1 MRNLLKKTAI
11 LIISLL
17 LLTAAS
23 VSEAKWRLD
32 EDPELA
38 EPRNFRM
45 ASDDWRVA
53 PEDEPPT
60 REGLDNLRISGS
72 AQCTAAGFASLY
84 ATLADAQG
92 CASAAGGAGR
102 AAFPAAAAAP
112 GAPIYDVDL
121 RQESHG
127 FADGLP
133 VSWHK
138 KNNLAN
144 EGKTPEEV
152 ALDEEERLAGISGV
166 ATTFVPRGKTDKGRV
181 EAVTFTPQ
189 NVQTE
194 KEVVEALGFRYVR
207 FYVTDRTQ
215 PDTETIEAFLDFV
228 DSLPMDA
235 WLHFH
240 CRAGHGRTT
249 TFMAMYDMIR
259 NPEIP
264 AETII
269 ERQHLIGGADLTAMK
284 DEEWKNER
292 IVQRLETLKLFSEYV
307 RARHAGETTLRWG
320 EWIEEN
326 AEAA

>member
-1 MRNLLKKTAI
+1 MRNLLKKTTI
-11 LIISLL
+11 LLISLL
-17 LLTAAS
+17 LLTVAS

-45 ASDDWRVA
+45 ASDNWRVE

-84 ATLADAQG
+84 TKL
-92 CASAAGGAGR
+92 S
-102 AAFPAAAAAP
+102 AAAAAP

-152 ALDEEERLAGISGV
+152 ALDEEERLAALSEGT
-166 ATTFVPRGKTDKGRV
+166 TTFVPKGKTDKGRV
-181 EAVTFTPQ
+181 EAFTFTPE

-228 DSLPMDA
+228 DSLPGDA

-259 NPEIP
+259 NPGIP

-292 IVQRLETLKLFSEYV
+292 IIQRLETLKLFSEYV

-320 EWIEEN
+320 EWIEEE

>member
-1 MRNLLKKTAI
+1 MRNLLKKTTI
-11 LIISLL
+11 LLISLL

-60 REGLDNLRISGS
+60 RKGLDNLRISGS

-84 ATLADAQG
+84 TKL
-92 CASAAGGAGR
+92 SAAV
-102 AAFPAAAAAP
+102 AAP

-152 ALDEEERLAGISGV
+152 ALDEEERLAELAGV
-166 ATTFVPRGKTDKGRV
+166 TTTFVPKGKTDKGRV
-181 EAVTFTPQ
+181 EAVTFAPQ

-194 KEVVEALGFRYVR
+194 KEVVEAIGFRYAR

-228 DSLPMDA
+228 ESLPRDA

-259 NPEIP
+259 NPGIP

>member
-1 MRNLLKKTAI
+1 MRNLLKKTTI
-11 LIISLL
+11 LLISLL
-17 LLTAAS
+17 LLTVAS

-45 ASDDWRVA
+45 ASDNWRVES
-53 PEDEPPT
+53 EDEPPT

-84 ATLADAQG
+84 TKL
-92 CASAAGGAGR
+92 S
-102 AAFPAAAAAP
+102 AAAAAP

-138 KNNLAN
+138 KGNLAN

-181 EAVTFTPQ
+181 EAVTFAPQ

-228 DSLPMDA
+228 DSLPGDA

-259 NPEIP
+259 NPGIP

-320 EWIEEN
+320 EWIEEE

>member
-1 MRNLLKKTAI
+1 MRNLLKKTSV
-11 LIISLL
+11 LLISLL
-17 LLTAAS
+17 LLTVAS

-45 ASDDWRVA
+45 ASDGWRVT
-53 PEDEPPT
+53 PEDAPPT
-60 REGLDNLRISGS
+60 RQGLDNLRISGS

-84 ATLADAQG
+84 ATL
-92 CASAAGGAGR
+92 
-102 AAFPAAAAAP
+102 AAAAP

-138 KNNLAN
+138 DGNLAN

-152 ALDEEERLAGISGV
+152 ALDEEERLAGIAGET
-166 ATTFVPRGKTDKGRV
+166 TTFGPKGKTDKGRF
-181 EAVTFTPQ
+181 EAVTFTPE

-194 KEVVEALGFRYVR
+194 KDVVEAAGFRYVR

-228 DSLPMDA
+228 ESLPRDA

-240 CRAGHGRTT
+240 CRAGRGRTT

-259 NPEIP
+259 NPDIP
-264 AETII
+264 VEAII
-269 ERQHLIGGADLTAMK
+269 ERQYLIGGADLTAMK
-284 DEEWKNER
+284 EDEWKNER
-292 IVQRLETLKLFSEYV
+292 IVERLEMLRSFSRYI
-307 RARHAGETTLRWG
+307 RAKHAGETTLRWSA
-320 EWIEEN
+320 WFEEE

>member
-1 MRNLLKKTAI
+1 MRKLLKKTTI
-11 LIISLL
+11 LLISLL
-17 LLTAAS
+17 LLTVAS

-45 ASDDWRVA
+45 ASDNWRVE

-84 ATLADAQG
+84 TKL
-92 CASAAGGAGR
+92 S
-102 AAFPAAAAAP
+102 AAAAAP

-152 ALDEEERLAGISGV
+152 ALDEEERLADLAGV
-166 ATTFVPRGKTDKGRV
+166 TTTFVPKGKTDKGRV
-181 EAVTFTPQ
+181 EAVTFTPE

-228 DSLPMDA
+228 DSLPGDA

-259 NPEIP
+259 NPGIP

-292 IVQRLETLKLFSEYV
+292 IIQRLETLKLFSEYV

-320 EWIEEN
+320 EWIEEE

>member
-1 MRNLLKKTAI
+1 MRNLLKKTTI
-11 LIISLL
+11 LLISLL
-17 LLTAAS
+17 LLTVAS

-45 ASDDWRVA
+45 ASDNWRVE

-84 ATLADAQG
+84 TKL
-92 CASAAGGAGR
+92 S
-102 AAFPAAAAAP
+102 AAAAAP

-138 KNNLAN
+138 KGNLAN

-181 EAVTFTPQ
+181 EAVTFTPE

-228 DSLPMDA
+228 ESLPGDA

-292 IVQRLETLKLFSEYV
+292 IIQRLETLKLFSEYV

>member
-1 MRNLLKKTAI
+1 MRNLLKKTTI
-11 LIISLL
+11 LLISLL
-17 LLTAAS
+17 LLTVAS

-45 ASDDWRVA
+45 ASDDWRVE

-84 ATLADAQG
+84 TKL
-92 CASAAGGAGR
+92 S
-102 AAFPAAAAAP
+102 AAAAAP

-152 ALDEEERLAGISGV
+152 ALDEEERLAELSEGT
-166 ATTFVPRGKTDKGRV
+166 TTFVPKGKTDKGRV
-181 EAVTFTPQ
+181 EAVTFAPQ

-228 DSLPMDA
+228 DSLPGDA

-259 NPEIP
+259 NPGIP

-292 IVQRLETLKLFSEYV
+292 IIQRLETLKLFSEYV

-320 EWIEEN
+320 EWIEEE

>member
-1 MRNLLKKTAI
+1 MRNLLKKTTI
-11 LIISLL
+11 LLISLL
-17 LLTAAS
+17 LLTVAS

-45 ASDDWRVA
+45 ASDNWRVE

-84 ATLADAQG
+84 TKL
-92 CASAAGGAGR
+92 S
-102 AAFPAAAAAP
+102 AAAAAP

-127 FADGLP
+127 FADGLS

-152 ALDEEERLAGISGV
+152 ALDEEERLAELSEGT
-166 ATTFVPRGKTDKGRV
+166 TTFVPKGKTDKGRV
-181 EAVTFTPQ
+181 EAVTFTPE

-228 DSLPMDA
+228 DSLPGDA

-292 IVQRLETLKLFSEYV
+292 IIQRLETLKLFSEYV

-320 EWIEEN
+320 EWIEEE

>member
-1 MRNLLKKTAI
+1 MRNLLKKTTI
-11 LIISLL
+11 LLISLL
-17 LLTAAS
+17 LLTVAS

-45 ASDDWRVA
+45 ASDNWRVE

-84 ATLADAQG
+84 TKL
-92 CASAAGGAGR
+92 S
-102 AAFPAAAAAP
+102 AAAAAP

-181 EAVTFTPQ
+181 EAVTFAPQ

-194 KEVVEALGFRYVR
+194 KEVAEAAGFRYVR

-228 DSLPMDA
+228 ESLPGDA

-259 NPEIP
+259 NPGIP

-292 IVQRLETLKLFSEYV
+292 IAQRLETLKMFSEYV

-320 EWIEEN
+320 AWIEEE

>member
-1 MRNLLKKTAI
+1 MRNLLKKTTI
-11 LIISLL
+11 LLISLL
-17 LLTAAS
+17 LLTVAS

-32 EDPELA
+32 EDPELT

-45 ASDDWRVA
+45 ASDNWRVE

-84 ATLADAQG
+84 TKL
-92 CASAAGGAGR
+92 S
-102 AAFPAAAAAP
+102 AAAAAP

-152 ALDEEERLAGISGV
+152 ALDEEERLADLAGV
-166 ATTFVPRGKTDKGRV
+166 TTTFVPKGKTDKGRV
-181 EAVTFTPQ
+181 EAFTFAPQ

-228 DSLPMDA
+228 DSLPGDA

-259 NPEIP
+259 NPGIP

-292 IVQRLETLKLFSEYV
+292 IIQRLETLKLFSEYV

-320 EWIEEN
+320 EWIEEE

>member
-1 MRNLLKKTAI
+1 MRNLLKKTTI
-11 LIISLL
+11 LLISLL

-45 ASDDWRVA
+45 ASDGWRVT

-84 ATLADAQG
+84 TKL
-92 CASAAGGAGR
+92 S
-102 AAFPAAAAAP
+102 AAAAAP

-138 KNNLAN
+138 NNNLAN

-152 ALDEEERLAGISGV
+152 ALDEKERLAGLAGET
-166 ATTFVPRGKTDKGRV
+166 TTFGPKGKTDKSRF
-181 EAVTFTPQ
+181 EAVTFTPE

-194 KEVVEALGFRYVR
+194 KDVVEATGFRYVR

-228 DSLPMDA
+228 ESLPGDA

-240 CRAGHGRTT
+240 CRAGRGRTT

-264 AETII
+264 AEDII
-269 ERQHLIGGADLTAMK
+269 ERQYLIGGADLTAMK
-284 DEEWKNER
+284 EDEWKNER
-292 IVQRLETLKLFSEYV
+292 IVQRLEMLKLFSEYV

>member
-1 MRNLLKKTAI
+1 M
-11 LIISLL
+11 
-17 LLTAAS
+17 LLTVAS

-60 REGLDNLRISGS
+60 RKGLDNLRISGS

-84 ATLADAQG
+84 ATL
-92 CASAAGGAGR
+92 
-102 AAFPAAAAAP
+102 AAAAP

-138 KNNLAN
+138 DGNLAN

-152 ALDEEERLAGISGV
+152 ALDEEERLAGLLGET
-166 ATTFVPRGKTDKGRV
+166 TTFVPKGKTDKRRF
-181 EAVTFTPQ
+181 EAVTFAPE

-194 KEVVEALGFRYVR
+194 KEVVEALGFRYAR
-207 FYVTDRTQ
+207 FYVTDKTQ

-228 DSLPMDA
+228 ESLPRGA

-259 NPEIP
+259 NPDIP
-264 AETII
+264 AEAVI
-269 ERQHLIGGADLTAMK
+269 ERQYLIGGVDLTAMK

-292 IVQRLETLKLFSEYV
+292 IIQRLETLKLFSEYV

-320 EWIEEN
+320 AWIEEN
-326 AEAA
+326 TEAE

>member
-11 LIISLL
+11 LMVSLL

-45 ASDDWRVA
+45 ASDDWHVA

-84 ATLADAQG
+84 ATL
-92 CASAAGGAGR
+92 S
-102 AAFPAAAAAP
+102 AAAAP
-112 GAPIYDVDL
+112 GATIYDVDL

-138 KNNLAN
+138 KGNLAN

-152 ALDEEERLAGISGV
+152 ALDEEERLADLAGV
-166 ATTFVPRGKTDKGRV
+166 TTTFVPKGKTDKGRV
-181 EAVTFTPQ
+181 EAVTFAPQ

-228 DSLPMDA
+228 DSLPRDA

-259 NPEIP
+259 NPGIP

-292 IVQRLETLKLFSEYV
+292 IIQRLETLKLFSEYV

-320 EWIEEN
+320 EWIEEE

>member
-1 MRNLLKKTAI
+1 MRNLLKKTTI
-11 LIISLL
+11 LVISLL

-45 ASDDWRVA
+45 ASDDWRVE

-84 ATLADAQG
+84 TKL
-92 CASAAGGAGR
+92 SAAV
-102 AAFPAAAAAP
+102 AAP

-152 ALDEEERLAGISGV
+152 ALDEEERLAELAGV
-166 ATTFVPRGKTDKGRV
+166 TTTFVPKGKTDKGRV
-181 EAVTFTPQ
+181 EAFTFAPQ

-228 DSLPMDA
+228 DSLPGDA

-259 NPEIP
+259 NPGIP

-269 ERQHLIGGADLTAMK
+269 ERQYLIGGADLTAMK

>member
-1 MRNLLKKTAI
+1 MRNLLKKTTI
-11 LIISLL
+11 LLISLL
-17 LLTAAS
+17 LLTVAS

-45 ASDDWRVA
+45 ASDGWRVA
-53 PEDEPPT
+53 PEGEPPT
-60 REGLDNLRISGS
+60 RQGLDNLRISGS

-84 ATLADAQG
+84 ATL
-92 CASAAGGAGR
+92 SAAAS
-102 AAFPAAAAAP
+102 

-152 ALDEEERLAGISGV
+152 ALDEEERLADLAGV
-166 ATTFVPRGKTDKGRV
+166 TTTFVPKGKTDKGRV
-181 EAVTFTPQ
+181 EAFTFAPQ

-194 KEVVEALGFRYVR
+194 KDVVEALGFRYVR

-228 DSLPMDA
+228 ESLPRDA

-240 CRAGHGRTT
+240 CRAGRGRTT

-259 NPEIP
+259 NPDIP
-264 AETII
+264 AEAVI

-320 EWIEEN
+320 EWIEE

>member
-1 MRNLLKKTAI
+1 MRNLLKKTTI
-11 LIISLL
+11 LLISLL
-17 LLTAAS
+17 LLTVAS

-45 ASDDWRVA
+45 ASDNWRVE

-84 ATLADAQG
+84 ATL
-92 CASAAGGAGR
+92 
-102 AAFPAAAAAP
+102 PAAAP

-152 ALDEEERLAGISGV
+152 ALDEEERLADLAGV
-166 ATTFVPRGKTDKGRV
+166 TTTFVPKGKTDKGRV
-181 EAVTFTPQ
+181 EAFTFAPQ

-228 DSLPMDA
+228 DSLPGDA

-259 NPEIP
+259 NPGIP

-292 IVQRLETLKLFSEYV
+292 IIQRLETLKLFSEYV

-320 EWIEEN
+320 EWIEEE

>member
-11 LIISLL
+11 LLISLL

-23 VSEAKWRLD
+23 ISEAKWRLD

-45 ASDDWRVA
+45 ASDDWHVA

-60 REGLDNLRISGS
+60 RQGLDNLRISGS

-84 ATLADAQG
+84 TKL
-92 CASAAGGAGR
+92 S
-102 AAFPAAAAAP
+102 AAAAAP

-152 ALDEEERLAGISGV
+152 ALDEEERLAELAGV
-166 ATTFVPRGKTDKGRV
+166 TTTFVPKGKTDKGRV
-181 EAVTFTPQ
+181 EAFTFAPE

-228 DSLPMDA
+228 DSLPRDA

-292 IVQRLETLKLFSEYV
+292 IVQRLETLKLFSSYV

-320 EWIEEN
+320 AWIEE

>member
-1 MRNLLKKTAI
+1 MRNLLKKTTI
-11 LIISLL
+11 LLISLL
-17 LLTAAS
+17 LLTVAS

-38 EPRNFRM
+38 EPRNVRM
-45 ASDDWRVA
+45 ASDNWRVE

-84 ATLADAQG
+84 TKL
-92 CASAAGGAGR
+92 S
-102 AAFPAAAAAP
+102 AAAAAP

-152 ALDEEERLAGISGV
+152 ALDEEERLADLAGV
-166 ATTFVPRGKTDKGRV
+166 TTTFVPKGKTDKGRV
-181 EAVTFTPQ
+181 EAFTFAPQ

-228 DSLPMDA
+228 ESLPGDA

-240 CRAGHGRTT
+240 CRAGRGRTT

-259 NPEIP
+259 NPGIP

-320 EWIEEN
+320 EWIEEE

>member
-1 MRNLLKKTAI
+1 MRNLLKKTTI
-11 LIISLL
+11 LLISLL
-17 LLTAAS
+17 LLTVAS

-32 EDPELA
+32 EYPELA

-45 ASDDWRVA
+45 AFDNWRVE

-84 ATLADAQG
+84 TKL
-92 CASAAGGAGR
+92 S
-102 AAFPAAAAAP
+102 AAAAAP

-152 ALDEEERLAGISGV
+152 ALDEEERLAALSEGT
-166 ATTFVPRGKTDKGRV
+166 TTFVPKGKTDKGRV
-181 EAVTFTPQ
+181 EAVTFTPE

-228 DSLPMDA
+228 DSLPGDA

-259 NPEIP
+259 NPGIP

-292 IVQRLETLKLFSEYV
+292 IIQRLETLKLFSEYV

-320 EWIEEN
+320 EWIEEE

>member
-1 MRNLLKKTAI
+1 MRNLLKKTTI
-11 LIISLL
+11 LLISLL
-17 LLTAAS
+17 LLTVAS

-45 ASDDWRVA
+45 ASDNWRVE

-84 ATLADAQG
+84 TKL
-92 CASAAGGAGR
+92 S
-102 AAFPAAAAAP
+102 AAAAP

-152 ALDEEERLAGISGV
+152 ALDEEERLADLAGV
-166 ATTFVPRGKTDKGRV
+166 TTTFVPKGKTDKGRV
-181 EAVTFTPQ
+181 EAFTFAPQ

-215 PDTETIEAFLDFV
+215 PDTETIEVFLDFV
-228 DSLPMDA
+228 DSLPGDA

-259 NPEIP
+259 NPGIP

-269 ERQHLIGGADLTAMK
+269 ERQHLIGGADLTTMK

-292 IVQRLETLKLFSEYV
+292 IIQRLETLKLFSEYV

-320 EWIEEN
+320 EWIEEE

>member
-1 MRNLLKKTAI
+1 MRNLLKKTTI
-11 LIISLL
+11 LLISLL
-17 LLTAAS
+17 LLTVAS

-45 ASDDWRVA
+45 ASDNWRVE

-84 ATLADAQG
+84 TKL
-92 CASAAGGAGR
+92 S
-102 AAFPAAAAAP
+102 AAAAAP

-152 ALDEEERLAGISGV
+152 ALDEEERLAELAGV
-166 ATTFVPRGKTDKGRV
+166 TTTFVPKGKTDKGRV
-181 EAVTFTPQ
+181 EAVTFAPQ

-194 KEVVEALGFRYVR
+194 KEVVEAIGFRYVR

-215 PDTETIEAFLDFV
+215 PDPETIEAFLDFV
-228 DSLPMDA
+228 ESLPGDA

-259 NPEIP
+259 NPGIP

-292 IVQRLETLKLFSEYV
+292 IIQRLETLKLFSEYV

-320 EWIEEN
+320 EWIEEE

>member
-11 LIISLL
+11 LMVSLL

-32 EDPELA
+32 EGPELA

-45 ASDDWRVA
+45 ASDDWRVE

-60 REGLDNLRISGS
+60 RKGLDNLRISGS

-84 ATLADAQG
+84 ATL
-92 CASAAGGAGR
+92 S
-102 AAFPAAAAAP
+102 AAAP

-181 EAVTFTPQ
+181 EAVTFAPQ

-194 KEVVEALGFRYVR
+194 KEVAEAAGFRYVR

-228 DSLPMDA
+228 ESLPGDA

-259 NPEIP
+259 NPGIP

-292 IVQRLETLKLFSEYV
+292 IIQRLETLKLFSEYV

-320 EWIEEN
+320 AWIEEE

>member
-1 MRNLLKKTAI
+1 MRNLLKKTTI
-11 LIISLL
+11 LLISLL
-17 LLTAAS
+17 LLTVAS

-45 ASDDWRVA
+45 ASDDWRVE

-84 ATLADAQG
+84 TKL
-92 CASAAGGAGR
+92 S
-102 AAFPAAAAAP
+102 AAAAAP

-152 ALDEEERLAGISGV
+152 ALDEEERLADLAGV
-166 ATTFVPRGKTDKGRV
+166 TTTFVPKGKTDKGRV
-181 EAVTFTPQ
+181 EAFTFAPQ

-228 DSLPMDA
+228 DSLPGDA

-259 NPEIP
+259 NPGIP

-320 EWIEEN
+320 EWIEEE

>member
-1 MRNLLKKTAI
+1 MRNLLKKTTI
-11 LIISLL
+11 LLISLL
-17 LLTAAS
+17 LLTVAS

-45 ASDDWRVA
+45 ASDNWRVE

-84 ATLADAQG
+84 TKL
-92 CASAAGGAGR
+92 S
-102 AAFPAAAAAP
+102 AAAAAP

-152 ALDEEERLAGISGV
+152 ALDEEERLAELSEGT
-166 ATTFVPRGKTDKGRV
+166 TTFVPKGKTDKGRV
-181 EAVTFTPQ
+181 EAFTFAPQ

-228 DSLPMDA
+228 DSLPGDA

-259 NPEIP
+259 NPGIP

-292 IVQRLETLKLFSEYV
+292 IIQRLETLKLFSEYV

-320 EWIEEN
+320 EWIEEE

>member
-1 MRNLLKKTAI
+1 MRNLLKKTTI
-11 LIISLL
+11 LLISLL
-17 LLTAAS
+17 LLTVAS

-45 ASDDWRVA
+45 ASDNWRVE

-84 ATLADAQG
+84 TKL
-92 CASAAGGAGR
+92 S
-102 AAFPAAAAAP
+102 AAAAAP

-138 KNNLAN
+138 KGNLAN

-181 EAVTFTPQ
+181 EAFTFAPE

-228 DSLPMDA
+228 DSLPGDA

-259 NPEIP
+259 NPGIP

-292 IVQRLETLKLFSEYV
+292 IIQRLETLKLFSEYV

-320 EWIEEN
+320 EWIEEE

>member
-1 MRNLLKKTAI
+1 MRNLLKKTTI
-11 LIISLL
+11 LVISLL

-45 ASDDWRVA
+45 ASDGWRVT
-53 PEDEPPT
+53 PEDAPPT
-60 REGLDNLRISGS
+60 RQGLDNLRISGS
-72 AQCTAAGFASLY
+72 AQCTADGFASLY
-84 ATLADAQG
+84 ATLVEAQG
-92 CASAAGGAGR
+92 CAS
-102 AAFPAAAAAP
+102 AAP

-138 KNNLAN
+138 DGNLAN

-152 ALDEEERLAGISGV
+152 ALDEEERLAGLAGET
-166 ATTFVPRGKTDKGRV
+166 TTFGPKGKTDKGRF
-181 EAVTFTPQ
+181 EAVTFTPE

-194 KEVVEALGFRYVR
+194 KDVVEAIGFRYVR

-228 DSLPMDA
+228 ESLPRDA

-320 EWIEEN
+320 AWIEE

>member
-1 MRNLLKKTAI
+1 MRNLLKKTTI
-11 LIISLL
+11 LLISLL
-17 LLTAAS
+17 LLTVAS

-45 ASDDWRVA
+45 ASDDWRVE

-84 ATLADAQG
+84 TKL
-92 CASAAGGAGR
+92 S
-102 AAFPAAAAAP
+102 AAAAAP

-138 KNNLAN
+138 KGNLAN

-166 ATTFVPRGKTDKGRV
+166 ATTFVPRGKTDKARV
-181 EAVTFTPQ
+181 EAVTFAPQ

-228 DSLPMDA
+228 DSLPGDA

-259 NPEIP
+259 NPGIP

-320 EWIEEN
+320 EWIEEE

>member
-1 MRNLLKKTAI
+1 MRNLLKKTTI
-11 LIISLL
+11 LLISLL

-23 VSEAKWRLD
+23 ISEAKWRLD

-45 ASDDWRVA
+45 ASDDWHVA

-60 REGLDNLRISGS
+60 RQGLDNLRISGS

-84 ATLADAQG
+84 TKL
-92 CASAAGGAGR
+92 S
-102 AAFPAAAAAP
+102 AAAAAP

-152 ALDEEERLAGISGV
+152 ALDEEERLADLAGV
-166 ATTFVPRGKTDKGRV
+166 TTTFVPKGKTDKGRV
-181 EAVTFTPQ
+181 EAFTFAPQ

-228 DSLPMDA
+228 ESLPRDA

-240 CRAGHGRTT
+240 CRAGRGRTT

-259 NPEIP
+259 NPDIP

-292 IVQRLETLKLFSEYV
+292 IVQRLETLKLFSDYV

-320 EWIEEN
+320 AWIEE

>member
-11 LIISLL
+11 LMVSLL

-45 ASDDWRVA
+45 ASDNWRVE

-84 ATLADAQG
+84 ATL
-92 CASAAGGAGR
+92 S
-102 AAFPAAAAAP
+102 AAAP

-138 KNNLAN
+138 KGNLAN

-166 ATTFVPRGKTDKGRV
+166 ATTFVPKGKTDKGRV
-181 EAVTFTPQ
+181 EAFTFAPQ

-228 DSLPMDA
+228 DSLPGDA

-259 NPEIP
+259 NPGIP

-292 IVQRLETLKLFSEYV
+292 IIQRLETLKLFSEYV

-320 EWIEEN
+320 EWIEEE

>member
-1 MRNLLKKTAI
+1 MRNLLKKTTI
-11 LIISLL
+11 LVISLL
-17 LLTAAS
+17 LLTVAS

-32 EDPELA
+32 EDPELS

-60 REGLDNLRISGS
+60 RQGLDNLRISGS

-84 ATLADAQG
+84 SKL
-92 CASAAGGAGR
+92 S
-102 AAFPAAAAAP
+102 AAAAAP

-152 ALDEEERLAGISGV
+152 ALDEEERLADLAGV
-166 ATTFVPRGKTDKGRV
+166 TTTFVPKGKTDKNRV
-181 EAVTFTPQ
+181 EAVTFAPQ

-194 KEVVEALGFRYVR
+194 KEVVEAIGFRYVR

-228 DSLPMDA
+228 ESLPRDA

-259 NPEIP
+259 NPDIP
-264 AETII
+264 AEVVI
-269 ERQHLIGGADLTAMK
+269 ERQYLIGGADLTAMK

-292 IVQRLETLKLFSEYV
+292 IVQRLETLKLFSDYV

-320 EWIEEN
+320 AWIEE

>member
-1 MRNLLKKTAI
+1 MRNLLKKTTI
-11 LIISLL
+11 LLISLL
-17 LLTAAS
+17 LLTVAS

-45 ASDDWRVA
+45 ASDDWRVE

-84 ATLADAQG
+84 TKL
-92 CASAAGGAGR
+92 S
-102 AAFPAAAAAP
+102 AAAAAP

-152 ALDEEERLAGISGV
+152 ALDEEERLADLAGV
-166 ATTFVPRGKTDKGRV
+166 TTTFVPKGKTDKGRV
-181 EAVTFTPQ
+181 EAVTFTPE

-228 DSLPMDA
+228 DSLPRDA

-259 NPEIP
+259 NPGIP

-292 IVQRLETLKLFSEYV
+292 IIQRLETLKLFSEYV

>member
-11 LIISLL
+11 LMVSLL

-23 VSEAKWRLD
+23 VSEAKWRLN

-60 REGLDNLRISGS
+60 RKGLDNLRISGS

-92 CASAAGGAGR
+92 CASAA
-102 AAFPAAAAAP
+102 AP

-127 FADGLP
+127 FADELP

-152 ALDEEERLAGISGV
+152 ALDEEERLADLAGV
-166 ATTFVPRGKTDKGRV
+166 TTTFVPKGKTDTGRV
-181 EAVTFTPQ
+181 EAVTFTPE

-228 DSLPMDA
+228 DSLPGDA

-259 NPEIP
+259 NPDIP